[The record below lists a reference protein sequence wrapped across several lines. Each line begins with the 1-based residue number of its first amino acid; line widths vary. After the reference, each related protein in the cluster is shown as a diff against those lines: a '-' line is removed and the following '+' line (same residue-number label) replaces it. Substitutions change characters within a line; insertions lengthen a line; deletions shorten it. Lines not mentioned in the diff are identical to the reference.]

1 MRCSNVPSAAKC
13 WVVEVRGEII
23 PLCWFWPKYDFTG
36 SYDRHSRMH
45 QNSKPFK
52 CSFCPKTFREACKK
66 VTLIAK
72 YCWRYCKGLV
82 SRMFM
87 KESTPVPS
95 LTHARNAA
103 RVSGRPP
110 RESFIRDL
118 TPKYE
123 IFLLKLP
130 IIIIFSSQEKPFNC
144 TVCGKVFS
152 QPYSVK
158 VHMEKFHK

>member
-1 MRCSNVPSAAKC
+1 MTH
-13 WVVEVRGEII
+13 EISLQI
-23 PLCWFWPKYDFTG
+23 FQKIF
-36 SYDRHSRMH
+36 
-45 QNSKPFK
+45 
-52 CSFCPKTFREACKK
+52 
-66 VTLIAK
+66 
-72 YCWRYCKGLV
+72 V

-87 KESTPVPS
+87 KEFTPVPS
-95 LTHARNAA
+95 HIPALNAA
-103 RVSGRPP
+103 RVSGRPL

-130 IIIIFSSQEKPFNC
+130 HYYFFFSQEKPFNC